1 MGRALTVVF
10 VNRFFHPDHSATS
23 RILSGIAFGLAA
35 NGMKVHVVTSRQRY
49 EDAAAALPATETVD
63 GVTVHRVWTTRFG
76 RAGLPGRVVDYLTFH
91 LFATLK
97 LLNLLAPDDVVVAM
111 TDPPL
116 ISVWAALAAKLRRA
130 HLVNWQQD
138 VFPEVAG
145 ELGFRALAG
154 AWAWLIRAGRDW
166 SLRTA
171 VANVALG
178 ERMAER
184 LRRLVPTGA
193 LRVQVIQNYADGSRI
208 RAIDPAQSTLRTAW
222 GLGNK
227 FVVGYSGNMGRAHE
241 FDTIIAAC
249 VRLKAEPG
257 IAFVFIGSGQQRARL
272 EDAVETHRLDN
283 VQLKPYVADAQ
294 LTDSLGACDVHL
306 VSLLP
311 ALEGLIV
318 PSKFYGVAAAGR
330 PTIYVGDPAG
340 EIPILLARHNIGT
353 TVRSGDEEGLVA
365 AVLELKQNQERCR
378 TMGTRARRVFE
389 AEWDMAVALDA
400 WRKVIEDAAMARRTV
415 R

>member
-1 MGRALTVVF
+1 MGPALKVVF
-10 VNRFFHPDHSATS
+10 ANRFFHPDHSATS
-23 RILSGIAFGLAA
+23 RMLSGIAFGLAA
-35 NGMKVHVVTSRQRY
+35 GGMKVHVVTSRQLY
-49 EDAAAALPATETVD
+49 EDAAASLPASEAVD
-63 GVTVHRVWTTRFG
+63 GVTVHRVWTTSFG
-76 RAGLPGRVVDYLTFH
+76 RAGLLGRFADYLTFH

-97 LLNLLAPDDVVVAM
+97 LLKMVAPGDVVIAM

-116 ISVWAALAAKLRRA
+116 ISVCAALAAKLRRA
-130 HLVNWQQD
+130 CLVNWQQD
-138 VFPEVAG
+138 VFPEAAT
-145 ELGFRALAG
+145 ELGFRTIAG
-154 AWAWLIRAGRDW
+154 PLGWPIRAARNW

-171 VANVALG
+171 ATSVAVG
-178 ERMAER
+178 ERMAVR
-184 LRRLVPTGA
+184 LRRLSAAGA
-193 LRVQVIQNYADGSRI
+193 QRVQVIQNYADGSHI

-241 FDTIIAAC
+241 FDTFIAAC
-249 VRLKAEPG
+249 VRLKAEHD

-283 VQLKPYVADAQ
+283 VRFKPYVADAQ

-318 PSKFYGVAAAGR
+318 PSKFYGIAAAGR
-330 PTIYVGDPAG
+330 PTIYIGDPAG
-340 EIPILLARHNIGT
+340 EIPGLLARHDIGT
-353 TVRSGDEEGLVA
+353 TVRPGDADGLA
-365 AVLELKQNQERCR
+365 TALLELKHKPERR
-378 TMGTRARRVFE
+378 REMGARARQAFE
-389 AEWDMAVALDA
+389 ADWDRAVALEA
-400 WRKVIEDAAMARRTV
+400 WRKVIENAATAPRAV